1 MGMIFEEPW
10 WYLKVEQCKVNFV
23 VFYFLQLCCPCDHF
37 QVFVGFAIFNFMMC
51 RSFDGCVACGEHW
64 SRYVCV
70 CCFVICMQVWVFKSF
85 NYFLLP
91 FPISLIFL
99 VYYRL
104 IVNSTH
110 FVHFFPFYPFLS
122 ISIHCVQYCPFLSI
136 LSKSLSMSI
145 FIYCLFCQLYLLQVN
160 C

>member
-1 MGMIFEEPW
+1 VWIQHSTLASYLYWKTFLIFCNNPMMTW
-10 WYLKVEQCKVNFV
+10 AWLWRTLWSLNVEQCRVNFV

-37 QVFVGFAIFNFMMC
+37 QIFVGFAIFNFMMC
-51 RSFDGCVACGEHW
+51 KSFDGCVACGEHW
-64 SRYVCV
+64 SWYFV

-99 VYYRL
+99 VYCRL

-122 ISIHCVQYCPFLSI
+122 IFVHFYPFCP
-136 LSKSLSMSI
+136 
-145 FIYCLFCQLYLLQVN
+145 N
-160 C
+160 P